1 MLLND
6 FLPFSCLS
14 KVATVFAFYN
24 TLCSNQLSLEE
35 LLTNK
40 TYSQSSVG
48 LISVTSAQEKK
59 NVFAFRDIQHWG
71 SVIINCKLTCIQP
84 WLQLKVWG

>member
-59 NVFAFRDIQHWG
+59 
-71 SVIINCKLTCIQP
+71 TC
-84 WLQLKVWG
+84 LRLETFSTGEVSSSTAN